1 LTPIALTDRGFRIK
15 GHVAEWLRSGLQ
27 NRLRRFN
34 SGRGLHSKG
43 FPSDPVRDTLVLGSE
58 SMRAYRL
65 PQATGID
72 ALTKADLPQP
82 KPAHRQVLVKV
93 LACSLN
99 FRDLAIVLGRYRMP
113 TKANVVPLS
122 DGAGEVV
129 EVGAGVTRV
138 KVGDRV
144 AGNFFQ
150 RWPGGHAGAETQA
163 SALGGSLDGMLCEYA
178 VLEEEGVV
186 KLPAH
191 LSYQEGACLPCAG
204 VTAWNALVEHGRVIA
219 GQTVLVQG
227 TGGVS
232 IFALQ
237 FSKLFGADVIAT
249 SSSDAKLE
257 RAKKLGASHGV
268 NYKTTPDWD
277 KAAVELTGGVGVDQ
291 VVEVGGAGTIAKSL
305 GALRMG
311 GKISMIGV
319 LSGAADLNPM
329 LIMGKRANVQG
340 ISVGSTQMFEAMNR
354 AIAVG
359 KMKPVIDKVFG
370 FDEAPAAFHHLQ
382 SAQHFGKVVIDLS

>member
-1 LTPIALTDRGFRIK
+1 
-15 GHVAEWLRSGLQ
+15 
-27 NRLRRFN
+27 
-34 SGRGLHSKG
+34 
-43 FPSDPVRDTLVLGSE
+43 
-58 SMRAYRL
+58 MRAFQL
-65 PQATGID
+65 PQANGIET
-72 ALTKADLPQP
+72 LTKVDLPQP

-113 TKANVVPLS
+113 TKPNVVPLS

-129 EVGAGVTRV
+129 EVGPGVTRV

-150 RWPGGHAGAETQA
+150 RWAGGHASADTQA
-163 SALGGSLDGMLCEYA
+163 SALGGSIDGMLREYA
-178 VLEEEGVV
+178 VLEEDGVV

-204 VTAWNALVEHGRVIA
+204 VTAWNALVEHGRLIA

-232 IFALQ
+232 MFALQ
-237 FSKLFGADVIAT
+237 FCKLFGADVIAT

-257 RAKKLGASHGV
+257 RAKKLGAAHGV

-354 AIAVG
+354 AIAVAG
-359 KMKPVIDKVFG
+359 TKPVIDNVFP
-370 FDEAPAAFHHLQ
+370 FEETPAAFRHMQ
-382 SAQHFGKVVIDLS
+382 SAQHFGKIVIDLS

>member
-1 LTPIALTDRGFRIK
+1 
-15 GHVAEWLRSGLQ
+15 
-27 NRLRRFN
+27 
-34 SGRGLHSKG
+34 
-43 FPSDPVRDTLVLGSE
+43 
-58 SMRAYRL
+58 MRAFQL
-65 PQATGID
+65 PQATGIE
-72 ALTKADLPQP
+72 ALTKVDLPQP

-113 TKANVVPLS
+113 TKPNVVPLS

-129 EVGAGVTRV
+129 EVGPGVTRV

-150 RWPGGHAGAETQA
+150 RWPGGHASADTQA
-163 SALGGSLDGMLCEYA
+163 SALGGSIDGMLREYA
-178 VLEEEGVV
+178 VLEEDGVV

-204 VTAWNALVEHGRVIA
+204 VTAWNALVEHGRLIA

-232 IFALQ
+232 MFALQ
-237 FSKLFGADVIAT
+237 FCKLFGADVIAT

-257 RAKKLGASHGV
+257 RAKKLGAAHGV

-305 GALRMG
+305 GALRIG

-354 AIAVG
+354 AIAVAR
-359 KMKPVIDKVFG
+359 MKPVIDKVFP
-370 FDEAPAAFHHLQ
+370 FEEAPAAFRHMQ
-382 SAQHFGKVVIDLS
+382 SAQHFGKIVINLS

>member
-1 LTPIALTDRGFRIK
+1 
-15 GHVAEWLRSGLQ
+15 
-27 NRLRRFN
+27 
-34 SGRGLHSKG
+34 
-43 FPSDPVRDTLVLGSE
+43 
-58 SMRAYRL
+58 MRAFQL
-65 PQATGID
+65 PQAAGIE
-72 ALTKADLPQP
+72 ALTKVDLPQP

-129 EVGAGVTRV
+129 EVGPGVTRV

-150 RWPGGHAGAETQA
+150 RWPGGHASADTQA
-163 SALGGSLDGMLCEYA
+163 SALGGSIDGMLREYA
-178 VLEEEGVV
+178 VLEEDGVV

-204 VTAWNALVEHGRVIA
+204 VTAWNALVEHGRLIA

-232 IFALQ
+232 MLALQ
-237 FSKLFGADVIAT
+237 FCKLFGADVIAT

-257 RAKKLGASHGV
+257 RAKKLGAAHGV

-354 AIAVG
+354 AITVAG
-359 KMKPVIDKVFG
+359 MKPVIDKVFP
-370 FDEAPAAFHHLQ
+370 FEETPAAFRHMQ
-382 SAQHFGKVVIDLS
+382 SAQHFGKIVIDLS